1 MNNIYPGS
9 QKLKKLFYQVIDTYH
24 LKDDINTSMPD
35 WGSLDQLEML
45 LSKKCWV
52 DTVQW
57 HLEDV
62 IRDPNIEPDE
72 ALKIKR
78 KIDASNQV
86 RTNLVEQL
94 DDSLLAPFQENP
106 HDQTL
111 PINTESPAWAIDR
124 LSILALKIYHMRE
137 ESVREDGSVDHRLKC
152 QQKLDVLLDQEQDLS
167 AALDQ
172 LMEDLYTGKRRVKI
186 YRQMK
191 MYNDQDLNP
200 VLYKK
205 EA

>member
-9 QKLKKLFYQVIDTYH
+9 PKLKESFYQVIDTYH
-24 LKDDINTSMPD
+24 LKDDVNTSIPD
-35 WGSLDQLEML
+35 WGGNQLEWL
-45 LSKKCWV
+45 LSQKSWV

-62 IRDPNIEPDE
+62 IRDPYIEPGE
-72 ALKIKR
+72 ALQIKR

-94 DDSLLAPFQENP
+94 DDLLLAPFQGKP

-137 ESVREDGSVDHRLKC
+137 ESVREDASVDHRLKC
-152 QQKLDVLLDQEQDLS
+152 KQKLDILVDQEQDLS

-172 LMEDLYTGKRRVKI
+172 LMEDLYAGKRRVKI